1 MPTPKLHPQTI
12 EQVNQRI
19 DIVDVV
25 SEYVVLR
32 KSGQNLRGACPFHQ
46 GNNPT
51 AFSVSSSKQI
61 YHCYSCGA
69 SGNGIKFL
77 MEIGKQS
84 FQEVVISLAQRYDIP
99 IRTET
104 PEQSQQLQKQLSR
117 QEQLYEILAIA
128 TNFYHHSLLVHQGEL
143 ALAYLQHKR
152 HINLET
158 IKLFQLGY
166 APIGWDVIYRYLV
179 QQKQFPPSLVESA
192 GLVCA
197 RKNGDGFYDRFRDR
211 LMIPIRDSRGRV
223 IGFGGRTLGD
233 EEPKYLNSPETELFN
248 KSNVLFALDQAIPQI
263 TKADQAIVVEGYF
276 DAISLH
282 QQGIKNVTASM
293 GTALTAGQMLS
304 LLKYT
309 ESKRIIL
316 NFDADKAG
324 LNATQRAISG
334 FEKLIFQGTAHLQ
347 ILTLPNGKDA
357 DEFLEQHSPD
367 RYLDLVN
374 QAPLFIDWQI
384 SNILKD
390 KQLKRAD
397 HFQLCTQEI
406 TGLLAKIPHN
416 SPLRTHY
423 IYQCANLLAQGNSYL
438 TQRLEQDLR
447 KQLRISH
454 WYSRK
459 PEITTT
465 PTSALQIAET
475 QLLQI
480 YLHYPEYRQLVHD
493 SIETEEIVFNF
504 THHRFL
510 WEIILDLLQQ
520 DKTNLAPYEPY
531 PNHLIQLLQIAC
543 APESETYQ
551 QLHALLWLDEHSRV
565 SLLRPQMV
573 VKVAIANINLI
584 MSEKRYHHWGQLW
597 QDTDFVN
604 NPDLAHYYQ
613 QKIEA
618 EKTHMEMLKTQI
630 RTTHTS
636 TLSSNHHQPEP
647 ELDFGEF

>member
-1 MPTPKLHPQTI
+1 MFTAKLHPQTI

-19 DIVDVV
+19 DIVDIV

-51 AFSVSSSKQI
+51 AFSVSPSKQI

-99 IRTET
+99 IRTQT
-104 PEQSQQLQKQLSR
+104 PEQSQEIQKQLSR

-128 TNFYHHSLLVHQGEL
+128 SNFYHHSLLVKQGEL
-143 ALAYLQHKR
+143 ALTYLQTKR
-152 HINLET
+152 HIQLET

-166 APIGWDVIYRYLV
+166 APMGWDVIYRYLV
-179 QQKQFPPSLVESA
+179 QQKQFPPSLVEST
-192 GLVCA
+192 GLVCP
-197 RKNGDGFYDRFRDR
+197 RKNGDGYYDRFRDR

-223 IGFGGRTLGD
+223 IGFAGRALGD

-248 KSNVLFALDQAIPQI
+248 KSSVLFALDQAIPHI
-263 TKADQAIVVEGYF
+263 TKNDQAIVVEGYF

-282 QQGIKNVTASM
+282 QQGIKNVVASM

-309 ESKRIIL
+309 ESKRIVL

-324 LNATQRAISG
+324 VTATQRAIAG

-347 ILTLPNGKDA
+347 ILTLPDGKDA
-357 DEFLEQHSPD
+357 DEFLQQNSPEH
-367 RYLDLVN
+367 YLDLIH

-384 SNILKD
+384 QHILKG

-397 HFQLCTQEI
+397 QFQICTKEI
-406 TGLLAKIPHN
+406 TELLAKIPHD

-423 IYQCANLLAQGNSYL
+423 IYECANLLAQGNSYL

-447 KQLRISH
+447 KQLRINS
-454 WYSRK
+454 WYKRN
-459 PEITTT
+459 PEINTPATT
-465 PTSALQIAET
+465 ALQLAET

-480 YLHYPEYRQLVHD
+480 YLHYPQYRQLVHD
-493 SIETEEIVFNF
+493 SIEAEEIVFSF
-504 THHRFL
+504 SHHRFL
-510 WEIILDLLQQ
+510 WETILELLHQG
-520 DKTNLAPYEPY
+520 KTSLDPCEPY

-543 APESETYQ
+543 APESETYR
-551 QLHALLWLDEHSRV
+551 QLHSLLWLDEHSKV

-573 VKVAIANINLI
+573 VRVAIANINLI

-597 QDTDFVN
+597 KETDFVQ

-613 QKIEA
+613 QKIQA
-618 EKTHMEMLKTQI
+618 EKTYMETLKAQI
-630 RTTHTS
+630 RTSYIPQDTAS
-636 TLSSNHHQPEP
+636 GAPDATL
-647 ELDFGEF
+647 ELGEF